1 MKTTDIETKLA
12 TAISNEVPDILDDI
26 LSKCEARK
34 ENVIE
39 INVHKNKT
47 NHNNW
52 LKSVCA
58 TAAALV
64 VLVGGYLGIGQYQ
77 TALAVDS
84 VITLDVNPSVKL
96 EVNENEKVLSATG
109 INEDGN
115 SILAGM
121 EQDGV
126 TLKGKELEEAVN
138 ALVLA
143 MVEEGYLS
151 EQNNSILVSVNNSD
165 TEKSVEI
172 KSQLLISVD
181 IALSEKGIDGAILGQ
196 NFTDNEKI
204 SEIAAQYGISE
215 GKTIFIKKII
225 EKSPQLSYD
234 NLAGLNIH
242 DLSLL
247 AEKWISKMDGISMS
261 GTPSSKGYVSSENA
275 IDSAC
280 SNANITIGD
289 AAEIGSS
296 IQLEDGKLVYDV
308 SVKIGSTE
316 HKYVIDAK
324 TGVIISYN
332 SNTIES
338 ANVSSD
344 QDVGT
349 NDITDSVIDTITDII
364 DDVNSS
370 TTDSVTGSTSDSV
383 TGNSSDP
390 GVTSP
395 ETSDEQKADSVI
407 DIITEITNK
416 ITGAANQHP

>member
-12 TAISNEVPDILDDI
+12 NAISNEVPDILDDI

-39 INVHKNKT
+39 LSAHKSKT

-58 TAAALV
+58 TAAAVV
-64 VLVGGYLGIGQYQ
+64 VLVGGYMGVGQYQ

-84 VITLDVNPSVKL
+84 VITLDVNPSVQL
-96 EVNENEKVLSATG
+96 EVNENKKVLSATG

-126 TLKGKELEEAVN
+126 TLKGKELDEAVN

-165 TEKSVEI
+165 EGKSEEI
-172 KSQLLISVD
+172 KSQLLTCVED
-181 IALSEKGIDGAILGQ
+181 ALSENGIDGAILGQ
-196 NFTDNEKI
+196 SFTDNEKI
-204 SEIAAQYGISE
+204 SEIAEQYGISE
-215 GKTIFIKKII
+215 GKAILIEKII

-234 NLAGLNIH
+234 NLSGLNIH

-247 AEKWISKMDGISMS
+247 AEKWIDKMEGISMS
-261 GTPSSKGYVSSENA
+261 GTPSSKGYISPENA

-280 SNANITIGD
+280 VNANITIGD

-296 IQLEDGKLVYDV
+296 IQLEEGKLVYDV
-308 SVKIGSTE
+308 SVKIGNTE

-324 TGVIISYN
+324 TGAIIS
-332 SNTIES
+332 SGSSTIGSGTE
-338 ANVSSD
+338 NSD
-344 QDVGT
+344 QDNDANDVT
-349 NDITDSVIDTITDII
+349 NSVIDTVTDII
-364 DDVNSS
+364 DEVNSN
-370 TTDSVTGSTSDSV
+370 TTDSA
-383 TGNSSDP
+383 TGNSGDTGAAPS
-390 GVTSP
+390 
-395 ETSDEQKADSVI
+395 ETPNEQTTDKVE

-416 ITGAANQHP
+416 IIGATSQHP

>member
-12 TAISNEVPDILDDI
+12 NAISNEVPDILDDI

-39 INVHKNKT
+39 LSAHKSKT

-52 LKSVCA
+52 LRSVCA
-58 TAAALV
+58 TAAAVV
-64 VLVGGYLGIGQYQ
+64 VLVGGYLGVGQYQ

-84 VITLDVNPSVKL
+84 VVTLDVNPSVQL
-96 EVNENEKVLSATG
+96 EVNKNEKVLSATG

-126 TLKGKELEEAVN
+126 TLKGKELDEAVN

-165 TEKSVEI
+165 SEKSVEI
-172 KSQLLISVD
+172 KSQLLISVGN
-181 IALSEKGIDGAILGQ
+181 ALSENGIDGAILGQ
-196 NFTDNEKI
+196 NFTDNKKI
-204 SEIAAQYGISE
+204 SEIAEKYGISE
-215 GKTIFIKKII
+215 GKAILIEKIM

-234 NLAGLNIH
+234 KLSNLNIH

-247 AEKWISKMDGISMS
+247 AEKWIDKMEGISMS
-261 GTPSSKGYVSSENA
+261 GTPSSNGYVSSEYA

-280 SNANITIGD
+280 IDANITIND

-308 SVKIGSTE
+308 SVKIKNTE

-324 TGVIISYN
+324 TGVIISCDINTTENGTESNDQDDASNGSTDNVIGTVTDIINEVNSGTADSAAGN
-332 SNTIES
+332 SNDAGAAPS
-338 ANVSSD
+338 AAPDEQKTNNFVS
-344 QDVGT
+344 
-349 NDITDSVIDTITDII
+349 IITDI
-364 DDVNSS
+364 
-370 TTDSVTGSTSDSV
+370 
-383 TGNSSDP
+383 
-390 GVTSP
+390 
-395 ETSDEQKADSVI
+395 A
-407 DIITEITNK
+407 NK
-416 ITGAANQHP
+416 ITGTTNQKP